1 MDWLV
6 KFTDNT
12 KNKYWSDD
20 DYIYEICK
28 ALLDSPLAE
37 RAGSLDISDK
47 YNIVL
52 TVDSKYIIR
61 FGDNE
66 SFDTKL
72 KIANAV
78 LKDEMF
84 KKDIKATIDVTKL
97 SETSV
102 VVDEGLKID

>member
-1 MDWLV
+1 M
-6 KFTDNT
+6 
-12 KNKYWSDD
+12 
-20 DYIYEICK
+20 
-28 ALLDSPLAE
+28 
-37 RAGSLDISDK
+37 
-47 YNIVL
+47 L